1 MTDAL
6 RARILIASADAP
18 PLRDQVLE
26 IDQQRVRAIRD
37 ATDADGPADHDVLL
51 PGLIDAHSHA
61 RGIPLSAHGI
71 GAGPLERFLL
81 ELGART
87 PLDPGDEALVAA
99 GDALGA
105 GMTSVQVI
113 HHTFAPADVYVRQ
126 VQAIVDS
133 FATIGVRAFVSLA
146 LTDQGE
152 YAPAIRGRAVDI
164 LPPTTRGVAPD
175 EFPTLAS
182 RLLTGSIDAVG
193 PVAPQWCSARALR
206 EIGTAARHARVHA
219 HLLESSLQRLGPDG
233 DDVLRLCQAGL
244 LNERSSFA
252 HGVWTDDQQRERL
265 AAARSV
271 IVHCPG
277 SNHRLDVGRCPA
289 RRYLDSGVTLALGLD
304 SHGAA
309 ERVDMFGEMRAA
321 LRTADELDAP
331 IHSAEVL
338 AMATL
343 GGARALCRAD
353 LGALHPGSTADIVAL
368 DLPGAVLADDP
379 IDHIVRNATR
389 DHVAGTWIS
398 GRRAVVPTEAIER
411 ARARSVAAIR
421 EDAIAR
427 ARRIA
432 MQSDNWRTVDMIWK
446 ELESDTEVVAWRR

>member
-343 GGARALCRAD
+343 GEPARCAVPTSERCTPGPRRTSWLSTSPAPSSRTTPSITSFATRP
-353 LGALHPGSTADIVAL
+353 ATMSPEPGSQAGAPSFPPRRSSAHERGPSRRSAKMPLHAL
-368 DLPGAVLADDP
+368 VGSRCKATIGA
-379 IDHIVRNATR
+379 
-389 DHVAGTWIS
+389 
-398 GRRAVVPTEAIER
+398 
-411 ARARSVAAIR
+411 
-421 EDAIAR
+421 
-427 ARRIA
+427 
-432 MQSDNWRTVDMIWK
+432 QST
-446 ELESDTEVVAWRR
+446 